1 VTKSRR
7 STKGRISRRPQ
18 TVPAR
23 LTEPLA
29 EAQSDTPALT
39 ARANRQPICSDIDG
53 LGAVMEAL
61 GQRQFDLYSLS
72 DAEWRRMS
80 RRQQVELLRHQN
92 RSQQVDHSLGPRYFA
107 SPALERSVR
116 RAHDLYLAMT
126 AEQRREVLHPQ
137 HLDQWL
143 DDRRAV
149 TIIAR
154 DFETRDALPTYLLPP
169 SYAIPD
175 EGPSPARFGGVY
187 LTVSL
192 NLETPLQGVLTAVQD
207 LITGLHGPAARR
219 PRPGASPR
227 PNRNKYDDDDVARI
241 IEWYYRQAAGESLKH
256 LAIEAAGPT
265 ARHVAATRSA
275 ILRQLRWF
283 RQELGIA

>member
-1 VTKSRR
+1 MTKSHHSKNRIPRR
-7 STKGRISRRPQ
+7 AQNIPSPKTEAAPADNRAATPQSNARPI
-18 TVPAR
+18 R
-23 LTEPLA
+23 
-29 EAQSDTPALT
+29 
-39 ARANRQPICSDIDG
+39 SDIDG

-61 GQRQFDLYSLS
+61 GHRQFDLYSLS

-80 RRQQVELLRHQN
+80 RRQQDELLRHQN
-92 RSQQVDHSLGPRYFA
+92 RSQQLDHNLGPRYFA
-107 SPALERSVR
+107 SPVLERSVR
-116 RAHDLYLAMT
+116 RAHKLYVAMT
-126 AEQRREVLHPQ
+126 AEQRRKVVHPQ

-149 TIIAR
+149 TIVAR
-154 DFETRDALPTYLLPP
+154 DLESSEPLPTYLQPP

-175 EGPSPARFGGVY
+175 GGPSPARPGGVY

-192 NLETPLQGVLTAVQD
+192 NLDTPLQSVLRAVQD
-207 LITGLHGPAARR
+207 LISGLHAPAARR
-219 PRPGASPR
+219 PRRGASPR
-227 PNRNKYDDDDVARI
+227 PSRTKYDDDDVARI
-241 IEWYYRQAAGESLKH
+241 IEWYYRQGAGTSLKQ

-283 RQELGIA
+283 RRELGIA